1 MKTIYKFAATLLLL
15 ATLVSC
21 TPSAEPSTEPTVE
34 PSAEP
39 SAAVEMNY
47 YRYVGASSFYPIW
60 AQPNSEYVYTENRY
74 GNDRKFIKGGYLTRE
89 EIEGREDIAAEG
101 LYSTDDEYFAQLN
114 TKALYDETGHI
125 SEILY
130 LYNDGEYHTE
140 PPEGDDV
147 PTEPPKSVNVGPG
160 GAATLTY
167 SEDDINLSY
176 EEYFSKPRY
185 VTAWYSSAS
194 TLDDK
199 YRPGAAKW
207 ARERGWDW
215 FGQALDDGTIVSY
228 YYDEYGTNAE
238 SVYYTDGDAIYVRAL
253 GDDSE
258 VETLYT
264 PEDSR
269 VISVG
274 GNEIVLFFMTSDY
287 KIYRLHLP
295 SGTVDFMCDTA
306 FDFEAGLKGYEMYI
320 YNHAWESYQ
329 DTRSMLN
336 DDDYYREEY
345 AEYWGTELAEQIAND
360 DASYAEWAKRD
371 HTEEIE
377 QWCSQAK
384 EYMPVSGYFEILS
397 NNDVRFT
404 VMGQN
409 WLPTD
414 IDVCNNDTDWF
425 SHIVFGTGS
434 YFYGDYVTYSA
445 ALGKFGAPWRALY
458 LLGIPEEQR
467 MTFDEFVDYYGGTPP
482 HSGI

>member
-1 MKTIYKFAATLLLL
+1 MKMKRVLSMLLLL
-15 ATLVSC
+15 TTLTACAPSSE
-21 TPSAEPSTEPTVE
+21 PSAEPTVE
-34 PSAEP
+34 PT
-39 SAAVEMNY
+39 AAVEMNY
-47 YRYVGASSFYPIW
+47 FRYTGKSSFYPLW
-60 AQPNSEYVYTENRY
+60 AQPNSEFTVTKTQY
-74 GNDRKFIKGGYLTRE
+74 GTDRKFTEGGYLERE
-89 EIEGREDIAAEG
+89 DIEGREDIAAVG
-101 LYSTDDEYFAQLN
+101 LYSTAAEYFATPN
-114 TKALYDETGHI
+114 TKALYDENGHI

-130 LYNDGEYHTE
+130 LYSDGEYHAE
-140 PPEGDDV
+140 PPEGDDI
-147 PTEPPKSVNVGPG
+147 PTEPPRSVYEGTDRV
-160 GAATLTY
+160 AKLSY

-176 EEYFSKPRY
+176 EEYFSKPRA
-185 VTAWYSSAS
+185 VTAWYSGAS

-199 YRPGAAKW
+199 FRPGAAKW
-207 ARERGWDW
+207 AQERGWDW

-228 YYDEYGTNAE
+228 YYDNEYGTNAE
-238 SVYYTDGDAIYVRAL
+238 SVYYTDGDAIYVRVL

-258 VETLYT
+258 AETLYT
-264 PEDSR
+264 AEDSR
-269 VISVG
+269 VISIG

-320 YNHAWESYQ
+320 YNHAWEGYQ
-329 DTRSMLN
+329 DTRAMLN
-336 DDDYYREEY
+336 DDDYYREKY
-345 AEYWGTELAEQIAND
+345 VEYWGAELAEQIAND

-377 QWCSQAK
+377 NWCSQAK
-384 EYMPVSGYFEILS
+384 EYMPVSGHFEILS

-404 VMGQN
+404 AMGQN

-425 SHIVFGTGS
+425 SHIIFGSGS

-458 LLGIPEEQR
+458 LLNVPYEQW
-467 MTFDEFVDYYGGTPP
+467 MDFDEFVDYFGGVPP